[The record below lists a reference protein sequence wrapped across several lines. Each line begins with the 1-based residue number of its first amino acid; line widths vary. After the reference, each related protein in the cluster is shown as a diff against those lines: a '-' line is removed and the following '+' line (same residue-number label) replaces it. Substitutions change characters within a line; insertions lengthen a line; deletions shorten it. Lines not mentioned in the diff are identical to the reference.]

1 MKRGEEEGKC
11 LKGRRDEGKGGKGR
25 GGGEVQQVQIHHACA
40 RGVVFYHAEKSA
52 SSSL

>member
-25 GGGEVQQVQIHHACA
+25 GGGGTTSPDPSCLCEGSRVLSC
-40 RGVVFYHAEKSA
+40 
-52 SSSL
+52 